1 MESDTSR
8 LSRMVSRG
16 AAAAAACCPPAGA
29 QAITTAAVIQAP
41 TRLPRTKCFV
51 LTSRLPRWVYVPAG
65 GAPLRAHLDHRHVVL
80 TQNLRDLAAP
90 AVDHRIERGLERLVA
105 VPHRHCHA
113 ERERHAGNGVAV
125 GQRDQGERNGLLLRP
140 IARQG

>member
-8 LSRMVSRG
+8 LSRTVSRG

-90 AVDHRIERGLERLVA
+90 AVDHRIERGPERLVA
-105 VPHRHCHA
+105 GPPPHRHA
-113 ERERHAGNGVAV
+113 ERERHAGNGIAV
-125 GQRDQGERNGLLLRP
+125 GQRDHVQPNELLTGP
-140 IARQG
+140 TYRQ